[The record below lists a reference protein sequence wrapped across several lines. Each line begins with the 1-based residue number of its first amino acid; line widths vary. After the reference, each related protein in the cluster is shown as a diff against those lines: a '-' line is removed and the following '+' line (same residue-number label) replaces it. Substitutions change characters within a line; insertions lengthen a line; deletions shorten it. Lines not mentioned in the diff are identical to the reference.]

1 MKKIVMLGIVLIA
14 MIFVVSCATKPK
26 KGPEPVEKAVSK
38 APESEYKEAKEL
50 RAKIAQYDLA
60 RYAQGDFDKAE
71 GSFKEGESLYD
82 KDNDK
87 SKTALKEA
95 IAGYKKVIEIG
106 FPAYLD
112 DKIYVVEDVK
122 QEAENLKAPVAVKS
136 EYKSANAVYED
147 ALKNKE
153 KGNYEKSSE
162 QLDDA
167 LDQFQSVYDMTL
179 AKMEKAE
186 QNLAEANAMIEE
198 LEAAAAME

>member
-1 MKKIVMLGIVLIA
+1 MLGIVLTA

-60 RYAQGDFDKAE
+60 RYAQDDFDKAE
-71 GSFKEGESLYD
+71 GSFMEGESLYD

-95 IAGYKKVIEIG
+95 ILGYKAVIDKG

-112 DKIYVVEDVK
+112 DKIYVIEGIK
-122 QEAENLKAPVAVKS
+122 QEADDLMAPVAVKS

-162 QLDDA
+162 QLDAA

-179 AKMEKAE
+179 AKKEKAE

-198 LEAAAAME
+198 LEAAAAQE

>member
-1 MKKIVMLGIVLIA
+1 MLCIVLTA
-14 MIFVVSCATKPK
+14 MIFVASCATKPV
-26 KGPEPVEKAVSK
+26 KGPEPAEKPVSK

-50 RAKIAQYDLA
+50 RAKISQYDLG
-60 RYAQGDFDKAE
+60 RYAQDDFDKAE
-71 GSFKEGESLYD
+71 ESFKEGESFYN

-95 IAGYKKVIEIG
+95 ILGYKKVIEIG

-112 DKIYVVEDVK
+112 DKIYVVESIK
-122 QEAENLKAPVAVKS
+122 QEAEDLKAPVAVKS
-136 EYKSANAVYED
+136 EYRSANAVYED
-147 ALKNKE
+147 ALKSKD
-153 KGNYEKSSE
+153 KGDYEKSSD

-179 AKMEKAE
+179 AKKEKAE

-198 LEAAAAME
+198 LEAAAAEE